1 MRLLQVTTVTLS
13 SDSSRKW
20 QSPWSV
26 TQNLSRSWR
35 RATWCSRTL
44 GSVSGYHPLSYAP
57 IPHSWFTH
65 LAKIEES
72 ATRPAILP
80 SAISPPS
87 WRVTPQ
93 FLLIVLIYEVM
104 KPTDNVCP
112 SYAIVYRRLATSA
125 SPTRDIFSTKFSLNR
140 DSAGGECVH
149 SVTWHL

>member
-1 MRLLQVTTVTLS
+1 VRTVTFS

-35 RATWCSRTL
+35 KATGPGIGCSRTL
-44 GSVSGYHPLSYAP
+44 GSVSGYHPLSYAT

-72 ATRPAILP
+72 ATRSAILP

-87 WRVTPQ
+87 WRVTSLI
-93 FLLIVLIYEVM
+93 LLMVLIYQVM
-104 KPTDNVCP
+104 KPTDNVGP
-112 SYAIVYRRLATSA
+112 SHAIVYWRLATSA
-125 SPTRDIFSTKFSLNR
+125 SPTRDIFSTKFSLKR
-140 DSAGGECVH
+140 GSAGWKCVY
-149 SVTWHL
+149 SVIWHL